1 MIHPVRRVQRLI
13 LAGTVLLLAFTVT
26 FCSGGEKELP
36 KENLKLAD
44 YNGGFFSIQYP
55 RGWDVITAGSCAAFS
70 FLLRDPGDPLRQV
83 FFFGEVGPVYVNPF
97 QQAIDQ
103 GYTAMGG
110 YPTPWADMPLVN
122 PLTPS
127 NFLAQFHLVIK
138 SSIGQSFMPNG
149 PRMEQVQVIATV
161 PQASPIA
168 GGQCEL
174 IRALFLQEG
183 ILGEGLFHITVVPL
197 LPFTGSPGGGIGMG
211 FLVTGITAPKE
222 EFAGLLD
229 CLAKC
234 IASYSISESYVKNCI
249 AQQEQAYA
257 GIMKAGKT
265 LSEASD
271 IIAQGWEERNQTH
284 DILSEKW
291 SDAILGVE
299 RLYDP
304 DSGKVYDFENGFYD
318 TYDLN
323 RGQYRLDNLQRLP
336 EDAYELWMQPPLDG
350 AQYFD

>member
-1 MIHPVRRVQRLI
+1 MIELEKRPLHLIGSRVVILLI
-13 LAGTVLLLAFTVT
+13 LVLIVSNVADTTLAKTT
-26 FCSGGEKELP
+26 
-36 KENLKLAD
+36 LKLSR
-44 YNGGFFSIQYP
+44 YNGSFFTIESP
-55 RGWDVITAGSCAAFS
+55 RGREVTTAGACAEFS
-70 FLLRDPGDPLRQV
+70 FLLRDRKSPLRQV
-83 FFFGEVGPVYVNPF
+83 FFFGEAGPVYMHPF

-103 GYTAMGG
+103 GYMAMGG
-110 YPTPWADMPLVN
+110 YPTPWVDMPLVY

-149 PRMEQVQVIATV
+149 PQMEQVRVIAEE
-161 PQASPIA
+161 PQPAPIS

-174 IRALFLQEG
+174 IRAVFLQNG
-183 ILGEGLFHITVVPL
+183 VLGEGLFHITAVPL

-222 EFAGLLD
+222 EFADLFDSLV
-229 CLAKC
+229 KC
-234 IASYSISESYVKNCI
+234 IGSYTIKESYVKDCL
-249 AQQEQAYA
+249 AQQDQAYA

-271 IIAQGWEERNQTH
+271 IIMQGWEERNQTH